1 MNEGLF
7 HPVDMD
13 SFNNIVGLMNVNGGE
28 VVLNLVVSGLNQRVG
43 EQGKVRYNRM
53 FFGKG

>member
-7 HPVDMD
+7 YPVDMD
-13 SFNNIVGLMNVNGGE
+13 SLIILLGSMNVNGGE